1 MKRRITVMSAE
12 EALVSAYR
20 GGPFRNLD
28 NPNYAIISITDE
40 KDVTKLPVWFRPE
53 KNIQKV
59 WHIPFADIPQSELDP
74 NDKRSMIEQIG
85 LDADI
90 FGEKQATAIWN
101 AANELAETDW
111 HILVHCEA
119 GVSRSQAVGAFLE
132 VFLNNDVSKLEKRL
146 HEWNSEYFATCWGG
160 VKEIYEAEQQKGFSF
175 DYDPAQH
182 QKAILFSQ
190 WEKAFISQKEL
201 YPTDSL
207 WDDNNIVLGY
217 RDRHILS
224 AKHFGPEYPGRR
236 MFALRNQALINE
248 FYQLFVKNKE
258 KEGIK

>member
-40 KDVTKLPVWFRPE
+40 KDVSKLPVWFRPS

-74 NDKRSMIEQIG
+74 DDKRPMIEQIG

-90 FGEKQATAIWN
+90 FGEKQATTIWN

-119 GVSRSQAVGAFLE
+119 GVSRSQAVAAFLE
-132 VFLNNDVSKLEKRL
+132 VFLNNDANKLEKRL
-146 HEWNSEYFATCWGG
+146 HEWNSEYFATCWTV

-190 WEKAFISQKEL
+190 WEKTVIRQREL
-201 YPTDSL
+201 YPTDSF
-207 WDDNNIVLGY
+207 WDNDNIVLGH
-217 RDRHILS
+217 RDKHILP
-224 AKHFGPEYPGRR
+224 AKHFGPEYPGRT
-236 MFALRNQALINE
+236 MFALQNQILINE
-248 FYQLFVKNKE
+248 FYRLFGANKE
-258 KEGIK
+258 RENVK

>member
-20 GGPFRNLD
+20 SGPFRNLD

-40 KDVTKLPVWFRPE
+40 KDVSKLPVWFRPS

-74 NDKRSMIEQIG
+74 NDKRPMIEQIG

-90 FGEKQATAIWN
+90 FGEKQATIIWN

-119 GVSRSQAVGAFLE
+119 GVSRSQAVAAFLE

-146 HEWNSEYFATCWGG
+146 HEWNSEYFATCWAV
-160 VKEIYEAEQQKGFSF
+160 VKEIYEVEQHKGFSF
-175 DYDPAQH
+175 DYDHMQH

-190 WEKAFISQKEL
+190 WEKHFISQREL
-201 YPTDSL
+201 YSTDSF
-207 WDDNNIVLGY
+207 WDKDNIALGHK
-217 RDRHILS
+217 DKHILS
-224 AKHFGPEYPGRR
+224 SNHFGPEYPDRT
-236 MFALRNQALINE
+236 MLTLRNQMLINE
-248 FYQLFVKNKE
+248 FYQQFRIDKE
-258 KEGIK
+258 RM